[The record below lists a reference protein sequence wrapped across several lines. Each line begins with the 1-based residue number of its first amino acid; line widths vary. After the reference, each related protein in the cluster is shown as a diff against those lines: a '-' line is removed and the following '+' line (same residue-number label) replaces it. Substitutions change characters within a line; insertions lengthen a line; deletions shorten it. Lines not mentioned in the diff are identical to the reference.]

1 MSRPMQRKLVTL
13 VGCQLVE
20 PEGRAR
26 AVRAARSLGER
37 SVTELILQHQNPQ
50 QLSANLWAA
59 VRARGCQFLG
69 PGEFFLLKT
78 LKALAYSKVS
88 FEYLLQDKI
97 IQLKKLQFFKF
108 INHLMT
114 SVITNT

>member
-1 MSRPMQRKLVTL
+1 MLAGIGLVSRPMQRKLVTL

-69 PGEFFLLKT
+69 PGKHNIHSTF
-78 LKALAYSKVS
+78 
-88 FEYLLQDKI
+88 DC
-97 IQLKKLQFFKF
+97 KF
-108 INHLMT
+108 IKY
-114 SVITNT
+114 